1 MEDKIAEKI
10 HKRIDETHKLIND
23 SKIIHAGNKIVVEN
37 LKEMLTNFITKV
49 DNSIFDT
56 EKGFIVAT
64 RVKFSSIF
72 TQLKNQWFLI
82 ALLLVGILSVTWRVL
97 AGK

>member
-1 MEDKIAEKI
+1 MEDKIASKI
-10 HKRIDETHKLIND
+10 NKRIDETHKLIND
-23 SKIIHAGNKIVVEN
+23 SKLIHAENKIIIGN
-37 LKEMLTNFITKV
+37 LQTMLTNFITKV

-72 TQLKNQWFLI
+72 IQLKNQWFLI
-82 ALLLVGILSVTWRVL
+82 ALLLMGIFSVTWGVL